1 MDLEN
6 SGRKIS
12 YISRIAFQI
21 PTIALSSVTMI
32 AISRSI
38 GPSGRGE
45 LTQFLLL
52 AIIMSSVLS
61 TPIFLTIMN
70 LKNAIEIKSY
80 LFTSLHIF
88 NRKNLG
94 ALIFINFTY
103 YFLAKSNNPM
113 SDLLNIILLDLLVI
127 FYFVATQ
134 IRDFLLRFH
143 KNEVYGFDFIL
154 QTLISLT
161 ILWLWLQR
169 DLSAANVI
177 QIFVFFYGLFALT
190 LIVFLRIKLQTFN
203 FANFIFKSD
212 PLPEQPK
219 LREEKESFSKLGI
232 LFHLSLSK
240 DLLIGTVML
249 SSVNFGL
256 MSALAS
262 FWVVVRFLRPSS
274 VIQLK
279 LSEDKP
285 HSFTTTTKGILAF
298 ATRSKS
304 AIHVQAIIIGLTG
317 MLGYLLT
324 PILMGRG
331 FKPSIV
337 MTISGITAEILLMR
351 CLYNLSTS
359 PSRYRQ
365 NLFISLFLFQI
376 IFLGVLFF
384 FGVNPSITTIW
395 FSSCLIYTIY
405 EIINFARAKLE
416 YK

>member
-6 SGRKIS
+6 SGKKIS
-12 YISRIAFQI
+12 FISRIAFQI
-21 PTIALSSVTMI
+21 PTIALSSITMI
-32 AISRSI
+32 AISRNL

-52 AIIMSSVLS
+52 AILTSSVLS

-70 LKNAIEIKSY
+70 LRNAIEIKSH

-94 ALIFINFTY
+94 ALVFLNLVYF
-103 YFLAKSNNPM
+103 FLAKSNSPM
-113 SDLLNIILLDLLVI
+113 SDMLNIILLDLLVV

-143 KNEVYGFDFIL
+143 KNEVYSFDFVL
-154 QTLISLT
+154 QIAISLT
-161 ILWLWLQR
+161 MLWLWLQQE
-169 DLSAANVI
+169 LSAARVI
-177 QIFVFFYGLFALT
+177 QIFVFFYGLFVFT

-203 FANFIFKSD
+203 FANFIFKNT
-212 PLPEQPK
+212 PHLEQPK
-219 LREEKESFSKLGI
+219 LLEAKESFTKLGI

-249 SSVNFGL
+249 SSTNFGL

-262 FWVVVRFLRPSS
+262 FWVVVRFLRASS
-274 VIQLK
+274 VIQLR
-279 LSEDKP
+279 LSGDEP
-285 HSFTTTTKGILAF
+285 YAVSTPTKGILAF
-298 ATRSKS
+298 TARSKS
-304 AIHVQAIIIGLTG
+304 AIHLQAMIIGITG

-331 FKPSIV
+331 FKPSIG

-376 IFLGVLFF
+376 IFLGVLVF
-384 FGVNPSITTIW
+384 FGVNLSITIIW
-395 FSSCLIYTIY
+395 FSSCVIYTIY
-405 EIINFARAKLE
+405 EVSNFTRSKIE